1 MLETYASTSTPTAT
15 ESKSTTSVPAAMIT
29 PAPTPAALGCSIFHS
44 YISICSSSLSL
55 GSAATTTDTSSAL
68 ASCACYS
75 VNYYVPDVLDSA
87 AKACAGFTSASISAN
102 PSTSLNALATSA
114 SKMEGFCSHMGN
126 LRSLSSAQF
135 GQATATSAS
144 ATGSSTEQSS
154 NAQKLAPA
162 NMGLWAVLFAGALAF

>member
-1 MLETYASTSTPTAT
+1 
-15 ESKSTTSVPAAMIT
+15 MIT

-55 GSAATTTDTSSAL
+55 GSAATTQDTSSAL

-75 VNYYVPDVLDSA
+75 VNYYVPGVLDSA
-87 AKACAGFTSASISAN
+87 AKACAGYLSASTSAN

-114 SKMEGFCSHMGN
+114 STMNGFCSHMGN

-135 GQATATSAS
+135 GQATATSTS
-144 ATGSSTEQSS
+144 ATGSSTTQSS
-154 NAQKLAPA
+154 NAQRLASA
-162 NMGLWAVLFAGALAF
+162 SLWLWPVLFGGVLAF